1 MDLKDT
7 TKRDGQPHQPT
18 SAEDITQAM
27 IEHVV
32 GIAELSDASA
42 IFVYVDALQ
51 EKALPLPDRL
61 ASKVYYV
68 TRTVREDQ
76 EERHRGTEF
85 IRVPNVPL
93 SRMGQVKVAIFL
105 ALSRGLV
112 KAGDTVVFLS
122 GLASSGTLDT
132 LIVTQVG
139 REYEIFSASRDM
151 SLPEGIRSEVV
162 EKTIDIATQLGFQGR
177 EGKPVGALFVI
188 GDAERVSSMTRQLVI
203 NPFKGY
209 PMESRNILDRDLTET
224 IKEFSSIDGAFIIRG
239 DGIGES
245 CGTYLKT
252 ASQEE
257 FELPRG
263 LGARHHS
270 AAGITSV
277 ADCIAVTVSE
287 STGTVTV
294 FRGGQIVTEIERQRS
309 IGTKTQEEKWQKNF
323 VDE

>member
-1 MDLKDT
+1 MDLMDT
-7 TKRDGQPHQPT
+7 KKQGRQQQPT
-18 SAEDITQAM
+18 SAKDITQAM
-27 IEHVV
+27 IKHVV

-42 IFVYVDALQ
+42 IFVYVDALE
-51 EKALPLPDRL
+51 EKALPLPEEL
-61 ASKVYYV
+61 EPKVYYV
-68 TRTVREDQ
+68 TRTIWEDQ
-76 EERHRGTEF
+76 VQRHRGTRF
-85 IRVPNVPL
+85 IRVPDVQL
-93 SRMGQVKVAIFL
+93 SRLGQVKVAIFL
-105 ALSRGLV
+105 ALSRGLI
-112 KAGDTVVFLS
+112 KAGDTVVFLA
-122 GLASSGTLDT
+122 GLASTGTLDT

-139 REYEIFSASRDM
+139 REYEIFSS
-151 SLPEGIRSEVV
+151 SENNVNLPKGIRPEVI
-162 EKTIDIATQLGFQGR
+162 EKTIDIATQLGAQGR

-188 GDAERVSSMTRQLVI
+188 GDSERVSSMTKQLVI

-209 PMESRNILDRDLTET
+209 PRENRNILDKNLTET
-224 IKEFSSIDGAFIIRG
+224 IKEFSSIDGAFVIGG
-239 DGIGES
+239 DGIIES

-252 ASQEE
+252 GSQEE

-294 FRGGQIVTEIERQRS
+294 FRGGQIKTEIEKQRS
-309 IGTKTQEEKWQKNF
+309 IGTRAQLEKWQKNS

>member
-1 MDLKDT
+1 METENTDVSSRNKSQQPPAPATAVTHALLK
-7 TKRDGQPHQPT
+7 
-18 SAEDITQAM
+18 
-27 IEHVV
+27 HVV
-32 GIAELSDASA
+32 SIAELSDASA
-42 IFVYVDALQ
+42 VFIYADVL
-51 EKALPLPDRL
+51 EKKALPLSENPKF
-61 ASKVYYV
+61 KVFYI
-68 TRTVREDQ
+68 TRTIREEHEQ
-76 EERHRGTEF
+76 LYKGAHF

-105 ALSRGLV
+105 ALSKGFI
-112 KAGDTVVFLS
+112 KSGDTVVLLS

-139 REYEIFSASRDM
+139 REYEIFSPSPESA
-151 SLPEGIRSEVV
+151 SLPKAVRPEVV
-162 EKTIDIATQLGFQGR
+162 ERTIDIATQLGAEGR

-188 GDAERVSSMTRQLVI
+188 GDTERVSSMTRQLVI

-209 PMESRNILDRDLTET
+209 PRKERNILNDELAET
-224 IKEFSSIDGAFIIRG
+224 VKEFSTLDGAFIING
-239 DGIGES
+239 DGIIES

-270 AAGITSV
+270 AAGITSL
-277 ADCIAVTVSE
+277 AECIAITVSE

-294 FRGGQIVTEIERQRS
+294 FRHGQIVTEIERQRS
-309 IGTKTQEEKWQKNF
+309 IGVKTQQ
-323 VDE
+323 VT